1 MTASVTALH
10 RDKPITHARAIQ
22 AAELAAGRPCVVHYS
37 RGLTRVLFEQREDVA
52 RAAIAWQGFT
62 RTDTYVWVDAE
73 AGTRFEWRGD
83 ANG

>member
-1 MTASVTALH
+1 M
-10 RDKPITHARAIQ
+10 
-22 AAELAAGRPCVVHYS
+22 HYS